1 MTLEILKKLGTYDE
15 LTKYMNMIG
24 QISKDKNEPMDNI
37 LRVDDAEDFEE
48 IYYYAS
54 SVAKDKVVKH
64 WFKYK
69 ENNMYGLAFCT
80 IYDYNIVKAT
90 DAIYIDRCEG
100 VPNMSE
106 MFICA
111 REDSLHD
118 IVISDH
124 VAIRDVAS
132 TDNLNIGYLNMLQ
145 VNFVDGI
152 GVICFQADIGL
163 PSLFVPKD
171 VDDFAD
177 WYFRKSRA
185 DAYQGFMDG
194 ISAQDLFRI
203 EFEVENTIF
212 HLDNY
217 KKIDME

>member
-1 MTLEILKKLGTYDE
+1 
-15 LTKYMNMIG
+15 
-24 QISKDKNEPMDNI
+24 
-37 LRVDDAEDFEE
+37 
-48 IYYYAS
+48 
-54 SVAKDKVVKH
+54 
-64 WFKYK
+64 
-69 ENNMYGLAFCT
+69 
-80 IYDYNIVKAT
+80 
-90 DAIYIDRCEG
+90 
-100 VPNMSE
+100 MSE

-111 REDSLHD
+111 RDDSLHD

>member
-80 IYDYNIVKAT
+80 IYDYN
-90 DAIYIDRCEG
+90 
-100 VPNMSE
+100 M
-106 MFICA
+106 
-111 REDSLHD
+111 
-118 IVISDH
+118 
-124 VAIRDVAS
+124 
-132 TDNLNIGYLNMLQ
+132 NI
-145 VNFVDGI
+145 
-152 GVICFQADIGL
+152 
-163 PSLFVPKD
+163 SLF
-171 VDDFAD
+171 
-177 WYFRKSRA
+177 
-185 DAYQGFMDG
+185 Q
-194 ISAQDLFRI
+194 
-203 EFEVENTIF
+203 
-212 HLDNY
+212 
-217 KKIDME
+217 